1 MSVAARLTAYLAIC
15 SIGYTKVS
23 EGDQTNGGI
32 MWRDHRL
39 PLVTAIFFLSAIL
52 GMAGY
57 FAVGADSTA
66 SAAPRYAT
74 TVISR
79 GPVNPAAI
87 PLGDGYVS
95 TSPKK
100 GYVDSCIT
108 NFPPQGGAAGDGPWI
123 NTANKTWDSVTK
135 TAVQGTVSWPQASFS
150 VAISGAL
157 RIITGND
164 LPIDHTTGTF
174 PISPSDPA
182 YAYDEN
188 PNTIIPQSI
197 SWSLPLNPVAAK
209 TPHCTGGGP
218 IGVLDDGVY
227 LFNALDGEG
236 RDAAAHEVLDS
247 CQDHPQMAG
256 MLHHHAVPS
265 CILSQATGR
274 STLVG
279 YAADGYGIYVERN
292 ASGALLTNANLDR
305 CHGKTSRVLWNGK
318 EQRIYHYDATLE
330 YPYTIGCYHGSP
342 ISAG

>member
-1 MSVAARLTAYLAIC
+1 MRLH
-15 SIGYTKVS
+15 
-23 EGDQTNGGI
+23 
-32 MWRDHRL
+32 HRL
-39 PLVTAIFFLSAIL
+39 PFVPAMVILSLTLAL
-52 GMAGY
+52 ACY
-57 FAVGADSTA
+57 FAVATGSPA
-66 SAAPRYAT
+66 SAAPHYAT
-74 TVISR
+74 TVTSR

-108 NFPPQGGAAGDGPWI
+108 SFPSQGGSSVQGPWI
-123 NTANKTWDSVTK
+123 NSAKKTWDSLTK
-135 TAVQGTVSWPQASFS
+135 IAVEGTVSWPQARFS
-150 VAISGAL
+150 VTVSGNH

-182 YAYDEN
+182 YTYDQN
-188 PNTIIPQSI
+188 PNGIIPQSI
-197 SWSLPLNPVAAK
+197 SWSLPLDPVAAR

-236 RDAAAHEVLDS
+236 RDAAAHEVLDG
-247 CQDHPQMAG
+247 CQEHPQMAG

-265 CILSQATGR
+265 CILSEATGK

-292 ASGALLTNANLDR
+292 AKGVLLTNTNLDR
-305 CHGKTSRVLWNGK
+305 CHGRTSRVLWNGK
-318 EQRIYHYDATLE
+318 EQRVYHYDATLE
-330 YPYTIGCYHGSP
+330 YPYTIGCYHGTP
-342 ISAG
+342 TSAG

>member
-1 MSVAARLTAYLAIC
+1 MLDGPQLVRIT
-15 SIGYTKVS
+15 
-23 EGDQTNGGI
+23 TNGGT
-32 MWRDHRL
+32 MRLYHRL
-39 PLVTAIFFLSAIL
+39 PRVTAVVTLLAIL
-52 GMAGY
+52 ALASY
-57 FAVGADSTA
+57 LAVATGSTA

-74 TVISR
+74 TVTSR
-79 GPVNPAAI
+79 GPINPAAV

-108 NFPPQGGAAGDGPWI
+108 NFPKQGGSSTDGPWI
-123 NTANKTWDSVTK
+123 NTVNKTWDSLTK
-135 TAVQGTVSWPQASFS
+135 TAVGGTVSWPQASFS
-150 VAISGAL
+150 VTVSGG
-157 RIITGND
+157 RRTITGND

-182 YAYDEN
+182 YAYDQN
-188 PNTIIPQSI
+188 PNTIIPESI
-197 SWSLPLNPVAAK
+197 SWSLPIDPVKAK

-236 RDAAAHEVLDS
+236 RDAAAHEVLDN
-247 CQDHPQMAG
+247 CQEHPQQAG
-256 MLHHHAVPS
+256 LLHHHTVPS

-292 ASGALLTNANLDR
+292 ATGSLLTNTNLDS
-305 CHGKTSRVLWNGK
+305 CHGRTSRVLWNGK

-330 YPYTIGCYHGSP
+330 YPYTVGCYHGTP
-342 ISAG
+342 ISVN